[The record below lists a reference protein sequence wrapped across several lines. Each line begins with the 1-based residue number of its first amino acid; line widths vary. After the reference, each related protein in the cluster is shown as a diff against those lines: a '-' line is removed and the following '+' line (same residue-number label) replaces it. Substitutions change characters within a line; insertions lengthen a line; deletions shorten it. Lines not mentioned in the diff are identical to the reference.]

1 MKKEKKGKERRKR
14 ERRRIERRK
23 ERKER
28 FTGNERRLE
37 IMRRKGIR
45 REGQKNTNKLSG
57 KLEYL
62 DVDSEEI
69 ENL

>member
-14 ERRRIERRK
+14 ERRRSERRK

-37 IMRRKGIR
+37 IKRRKGSR
-45 REGQKNTNKLSG
+45 RGGQKNTNKLGG

-62 DVDSEEI
+62 DLDSEEI